1 MSLCSSA
8 AIEWNIMALTARVTV
23 VHLGLPAYH
32 ISSLTL
38 YIFYACQ
45 GMMTNTSNLWS
56 ALPGTKLLGTVAE
69 IQDFFNFNALIDC
82 RAARDHK
89 IS

>member
-1 MSLCSSA
+1 VEYNGADGEGYCGPSW
-8 AIEWNIMALTARVTV
+8 IAR
-23 VHLGLPAYH
+23 L
-32 ISSLTL
+32 SSLTL